1 MIAIDPL
8 EWPGV
13 NVAFLTAFIASI
25 VLTFAVI
32 PYGKRRPVGRPM
44 SWGEAMLASGY
55 AFGVMFLAFGI
66 VPHQWIDHADRNLG
80 WSRDRIVMGPGGVL
94 KPEALGGWVPLTITY
109 EGIRDIVVVVLYRD
123 LLRAAHLHLVVVAEA
138 RSGQDHRDRGLLVRP
153 AASEEGI
160 TRWHA
165 PTPIR
170 R

>member
-25 VLTFAVI
+25 VLTLAVI
-32 PYGKRRPVGRPM
+32 PYGKRRPVGKPM

-55 AFGVMFLAFGI
+55 AFGVMVLAFGI

-94 KPEALGGWVPLTITY
+94 KPEALGGWVPLTVTY
-109 EGIRDIVVVVLYRD
+109 EGIRDIVVVVLY
-123 LLRAAHLHLVVVAEA
+123 AIYF
-138 RSGQDHRDRGLLVRP
+138 GLLIFIWSWWQRRGQVKTTEIEVSSFGRPLVRK
-153 AASEEGI
+153 
-160 TRWHA
+160 T
-165 PTPIR
+165 
-170 R
+170 